1 MNVFLLDYYTRLRA
15 WHDLR
20 NSLSQKTDLQ
30 KICIEVD
37 AFWQQCPMS
46 NHYLHPDDIEMWPG
60 PWELISDNHYC
71 YYARALGMV
80 YTLLLLGIND
90 IDIVEVKD
98 YNDNQVV
105 LVLVDHAKYIMN
117 YWPDMVVN
125 NNLSEFNITKRI
137 DIETIKRK
145 IGKV

>member
-1 MNVFLLDYYTRLRA
+1 MNVFLLDYYTRLRV

-71 YYARALGMV
+71 YYA
-80 YTLLLLGIND
+80 
-90 IDIVEVKD
+90 KD
-98 YNDNQVV
+98 YNKIEVV

>member
-1 MNVFLLDYYTRLRA
+1 
-15 WHDLR
+15 
-20 NSLSQKTDLQ
+20 
-30 KICIEVD
+30 
-37 AFWQQCPMS
+37 
-46 NHYLHPDDIEMWPG
+46 MWPG

-90 IDIVEVKD
+90 IDIVEAKD

-105 LVLVDHAKYIMN
+105 LVQVDHAKYIMN

-125 NNLSEFNITKRI
+125 NNLSEFSITKRI
-137 DIETIKRK
+137 DIDQIKRK